1 VSEADAVLVRLIDGL
16 DVAVNVTASMSVTA
30 GPAGGVPVT
39 DAEFVRLPAS
49 TSDCVATYENWH
61 DVVAAG
67 GKVTAE
73 HVPTT
78 VAPERPSE
86 I

>member
-1 VSEADAVLVRLIDGL
+1 VRESEVVFVSEMLG
-16 DVAVNVTASMSVTA
+16 VAVARRVTASVSVTA
-30 GPAGGVPVT
+30 GPVGGVPVT
-39 DAEFVRLPAS
+39 DAEFVSEPAS
-49 TSDCVATYENWH
+49 TSACVPTYENWH

-67 GKVTAE
+67 ARVTAE

-78 VAPERPSE
+78 VAPARPSD